1 MKDREIE
8 MKKVRKAVIPVAG
21 LGTRFLPATK
31 AMPKEMLTVVDRPV
45 VQYTVDE
52 ALEAGIEHIVFVT
65 GRNKHVI
72 EDYFDIQ
79 PELLDTLTRSGKMEQ
94 LASLSELQ
102 LPAGHI
108 SFTRQQ
114 APHGLGHAVWC
125 ARDIIGDEPFAL
137 LLPDMVSF
145 GERGCL
151 AGVMDLYNRTGGN
164 VIAVE
169 QCDPTETNKYGIV
182 GKGSDIGKGFA
193 VTDMVEKPHPSVAPS
208 NYYINGRYIL
218 QPEVFDLLG
227 TQERGAG
234 NEIQLTDAMLRLSQE
249 QSFYASPFEGR
260 MFDCGS
266 KEGFIQANVAF
277 ALARNDMRD
286 LVFGPIAEMVSAQER
301 RNKAA

>member
-1 MKDREIE
+1 

-31 AMPKEMLTVVDRPV
+31 AVPKEMLTVVDRPV
-45 VQYTVDE
+45 VQYAVDE

-79 PELLDTLTRSGKMEQ
+79 PELFGTLSQAGKKEQ
-94 LASLSELQ
+94 LATLEKLQ
-102 LPAGHI
+102 PPAGSI

-114 APHGLGHAVWC
+114 SPHGLGHAVWC
-125 ARDIIGDEPFAL
+125 ARDIVGDEPFAL

-145 GERGCL
+145 GDKGCL
-151 AGVMDLYNRTGGN
+151 AGVMELYGRTGGN

-182 GKGSDIGKGFA
+182 GKGEDVGHGFK
-193 VTDMVEKPHPSVAPS
+193 VTEMVEKPVPAVAPS
-208 NYYINGRYIL
+208 NYYINGRYVL
-218 QPEVFDLLG
+218 QPEIFDILS

-234 NEIQLTDAMLRLSQE
+234 NEIQLTDAMVRLSQSQE
-249 QSFYASPFEGR
+249 FYASPFKGR

-277 ALARNDMRD
+277 ALARSDIRD
-286 LVFGPIAEMVSAQER
+286 LVFDPIEEMVSSYGRQRE
-301 RNKAA
+301 AA

>member
-1 MKDREIE
+1 

-45 VQYTVDE
+45 VQYAVDE

-79 PELLDTLTRSGKMEQ
+79 PELLETLTRSGKNEQ
-94 LASLSELQ
+94 LASLTRMQ
-102 LPAGHI
+102 PQPGTI

-125 ARDIIGDEPFAL
+125 ARDIVGDEPFAL

-145 GERGCL
+145 GDRGCL
-151 AGVMDLYNRTGGN
+151 AGAMDLYLETGGN
-164 VIAVE
+164 VVAVE
-169 QCDPTETNKYGIV
+169 QCDPLETGSYGIV
-182 GKGSDIGKGFA
+182 GKGAGVGAGF
-193 VTDMVEKPHPSVAPS
+193 TITEMVEKPAPEAAPS
-208 NYYINGRYIL
+208 NHYINGRYVL
-218 QPEVFDLLG
+218 QPEIFDILG

-234 NEIQLTDAMLRLSQE
+234 NEIQLTDAMVRLSESQK
-249 QSFYASPFEGR
+249 FYASPFEGR

-277 ALARNDMRD
+277 ALARKDICD
-286 LVFGPIAEMVSAQER
+286 LVFEPIEEMIASQAR
-301 RNKAA
+301 RSRAA

>member
-1 MKDREIE
+1 MKR
-8 MKKVRKAVIPVAG
+8 VRKAVIPVAG

-45 VQYTVDE
+45 VQYAVDE

-79 PELLDTLTRSGKMEQ
+79 PELLDTLAQSRKQEQ
-94 LASLSELQ
+94 IASLNRMQ
-102 LPAGHI
+102 LPAGAV

-125 ARDIIGDEPFAL
+125 ARDIVGDEPFAL
-137 LLPDMVSF
+137 LLPDMVSY
-145 GERGCL
+145 GKKGCL
-151 AGVMDLYNRTGGN
+151 AGVMELYGQTGGN

-182 GKGSDIGKGFA
+182 GRGQDVGSGFA
-193 VTDMVEKPHPSVAPS
+193 VTEMVEKPAPAVAPS
-208 NYYINGRYIL
+208 NFYINGRYVL

-234 NEIQLTDAMLRLSQE
+234 NEIQLTDAMKRLAENQ
-249 QSFYASPFEGR
+249 PFHAHPFDGR

-277 ALARNDMRD
+277 ALGRSDIRD
-286 LVFGPIAEMVSAQER
+286 LVFEPIAGMI
-301 RNKAA
+301 AAEEQRAVAA

>member
-1 MKDREIE
+1 MKQV
-8 MKKVRKAVIPVAG
+8 KKAVIPVAG

-45 VQYTVDE
+45 VQYAVDE

-79 PELLDTLTRSGKMEQ
+79 PELLDTLTRSNKVGQ
-94 LASLSELQ
+94 ITALQALQ
-102 LPAGHI
+102 LPAGAV

-125 ARDIIGDEPFAL
+125 ARDIVGDEPFAL

-145 GERGCL
+145 GPRGCL
-151 AGVMDLYNRTGGN
+151 AEAMALYARTGGN

-169 QCDPTETNKYGIV
+169 QCDPTETGKYGIV
-182 GKGSDIGKGFA
+182 GKGGEVGSGFA
-193 VTDMVEKPHPSVAPS
+193 VTEMVEKPDPAQAPS

-218 QPEVFDLLG
+218 QPEVFELLS

-234 NEIQLTDAMLRLSQE
+234 NEIQLTDAMKRLAEHQPFHA
-249 QSFYASPFEGR
+249 QPYAGR
-260 MFDCGS
+260 TFDCGS

-277 ALARNDMRD
+277 ALARPDMRD
-286 LVFGPIAEMVSAQER
+286 LVFGPIAEMIAAQER
-301 RNKAA
+301 RHEAA